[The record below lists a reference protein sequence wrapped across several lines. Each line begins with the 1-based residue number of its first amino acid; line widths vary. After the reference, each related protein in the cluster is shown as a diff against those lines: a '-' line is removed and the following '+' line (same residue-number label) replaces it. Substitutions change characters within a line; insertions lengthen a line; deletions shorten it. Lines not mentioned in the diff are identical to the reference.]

1 MIVFSILSV
10 RGTCVESEVSV
21 LQDTM
26 AKRNTVIGTPFW
38 MAPEVI
44 QEIGYDCV
52 ADIWSLGITALEMAE
67 GKPPYGDIHPMRAI
81 FMIPTKP
88 PPSFREP
95 DQWSSEFIDF
105 VSRCLVK
112 NPEERATASE
122 LLHHEFIGEIF
133 PVSVW
138 ACVSILFF
146 FFLKGHNHHCGLV
159 CGLHV

>member
-1 MIVFSILSV
+1 
-10 RGTCVESEVSV
+10 
-21 LQDTM
+21 
-26 AKRNTVIGTPFW
+26 

-105 VSRCLVK
+105 VSVCLVK
-112 NPEERATASE
+112 NPEERATATN
-122 LLHHEFIGEIF
+122 LLQHVFIVNAK
-133 PVSVW
+133 PS
-138 ACVSILFF
+138 SILAQMIAQAHEIRENQNYRSITQTNTPAVKANNNDDSVSFKLYCKF
-146 FFLKGHNHHCGLV
+146 QCIFTCR
-159 CGLHV
+159 